1 MENADIQSQTYDKDT
16 IRTFHQLMNDFT
28 KIKPYQIKLN
38 DIYIYFKRIQKG
50 NTKYRLYFFNTTE
63 KDEITFY
70 IENNMTYEED
80 SVTNSEK
87 KVEFKTKILY
97 YIIKISQESENKIYF
112 VLKKPSSLNLP
123 KFIILQKMLKMIIF

>member
-1 MENADIQSQTYDKDT
+1 
-16 IRTFHQLMNDFT
+16 MNDFT

-80 SVTNSEK
+80 SVTYSEK
-87 KVEFKTKILY
+87 K
-97 YIIKISQESENKIYF
+97 
-112 VLKKPSSLNLP
+112 LNLRL
-123 KFIILQKMLKMIIF
+123 KFFIILLKLVKRVKIKFILF